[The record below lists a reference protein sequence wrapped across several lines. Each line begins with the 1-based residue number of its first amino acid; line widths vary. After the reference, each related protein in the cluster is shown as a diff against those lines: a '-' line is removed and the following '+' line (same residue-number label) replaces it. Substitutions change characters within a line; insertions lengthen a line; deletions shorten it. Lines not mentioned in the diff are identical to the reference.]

1 MPKAEAER
9 KAYET
14 PEYEQCPF
22 CDKIFEVAAIQFV
35 TLSPYRTT
43 LEKHIVE
50 QHKKVKVRKG
60 SNYKWMDEAEVKR
73 ALSASSLSE
82 VMR

>member
-1 MPKAEAER
+1 MPKVEAEP

-14 PEYEQCPF
+14 PEYEQCQF
-22 CDKIFEVAAIQFV
+22 CNKMFEVPFAV
-35 TLSPYRTT
+35 WMTLSPYRTA

-60 SNYKWMDEAEVKR
+60 SNYKWMDETEVKR
-73 ALSASSLSE
+73 ALGK
-82 VMR
+82 